1 MKPISARKLDDR
13 RDEPIN
19 AVQVFLYA
27 DGQIIIDDG
36 MTCEFTCGDDPKT
49 ISMTDSWKAVRAMLE
64 LTLDEVRPL
73 AEEE

>member
-13 RDEPIN
+13 RDEPVN
-19 AVQVFLYA
+19 AISVFLYA
-27 DGQIIIDDG
+27 DGQVVIEDATTTEY
-36 MTCEFTCGDDPKT
+36 TCADDPKT
-49 ISMTDSWKAVRAMLE
+49 ISMPDSWKAVRAMLE